1 MEGRL
6 NDILPET
13 ISDESE
19 SIILDLIKRKM
30 AGGARLAVQLLH
42 AMEEKFGAEARQV
55 MKEMIFSRQPNPNPT
70 GSGDPEQ
77 DLHDFCNNIEKD
89 CTGSHRWQRII
100 DEQDRIG
107 YNFTRCMWAEV
118 YRELGEPELGFYYCA
133 GDEPSVKSHNPQLGF
148 LRTKVLM
155 NGDDICNHV
164 FLVDK

>member
-19 SIILDLIKRKM
+19 SIILDLVKRKM

-55 MKEMIFSRQPNPNPT
+55 MKEMIFSRQPNPDPT
-70 GSGDPEQ
+70 GSGNSEQ
-77 DLHDFCNNIEKD
+77 DLHDFCNNIEKG
-89 CTGSHRWQRII
+89 CTGSHRWQRVI
-100 DEQDRIG
+100 DKQDCIG

-133 GDEPSVKSHNPQLGF
+133 GDEPAVKSHNPQLGF
-148 LRTKVLM
+148 LRIKVLM
-155 NGDDICNHV
+155 NGDDICDHV